1 MLDKEVMNVID
12 QMYDSGWNKPSTQPV
27 NKPLSVIKLP
37 TSQQNL
43 IRKIYFFLHILSD
56 LKSTD
61 VPWPVSICRRIC
73 VSVVSVVWYR
83 TQILHT
89 FCTSAESTRL
99 PPTGLRML
107 RTDAD
112 FWKALLKRSGDR
124 EAHETLAQ
132 ETQVLFQTISHSQT
146 QNKEDFQQTKSLHRQ

>member
-1 MLDKEVMNVID
+1 M
-12 QMYDSGWNKPSTQPV
+12 
-27 NKPLSVIKLP
+27 
-37 TSQQNL
+37 
-43 IRKIYFFLHILSD
+43 
-56 LKSTD
+56 
-61 VPWPVSICRRIC
+61 
-73 VSVVSVVWYR
+73 SVVSVVWYR

-124 EAHETLAQ
+124 EAQEKGYSNPVLILSHLAA
-132 ETQVLFQTISHSQT
+132 V
-146 QNKEDFQQTKSLHRQ
+146 R